1 MQTTYATAMT
11 LGLPG
16 MKADMGAD
24 RTLTYYAEETIY
36 FGRGVSQGAEGNAAR
51 LPNRNVGYIDFSGD
65 LVTSNTINL
74 LVNGVAISQ
83 VTFASTHAATMAAIA
98 TAIEAIADTDY
109 VATVNAARQLKIVN
123 PEGDVLIS
131 GIVVALGAGQATGT
145 ATYTGNEAFL
155 GIARLDATKEQDTS
169 GVANYAA
176 EDAVSV
182 ASKGAFYVYTEETVI
197 PGDPVYMRV
206 YAGSATELPGQFRK
220 TVDSGDAVLI
230 SNARWLVG
238 ASADGTAVLEINLP

>member
-11 LGLPG
+11 NGLPG

-24 RTLTYYAEETIY
+24 RTLTYFAEEAIY
-36 FGRGVSQGAEGNAAR
+36 FGRGVTQGLEGDAAR
-51 LPNRNVGYIDFSGD
+51 LPNRNVGYITFDAD
-65 LVTSNTINL
+65 IVTSNTVNL
-74 LVNGVAISQ
+74 KVNGVAMGQ
-83 VTFASTHAATMAAIA
+83 VTFSSNHATTMAAIA
-98 TAIEAIADTDY
+98 TSIEAIANTDY
-109 VATVNAARQLKIVN
+109 VATVSAARVIKIVN
-123 PEGDVLIS
+123 PDGDVVIAD
-131 GIVVALGAGQATGT
+131 IVVAAGSSQAAGV
-145 ATYTGNEAFL
+145 ATYTGDEAFL
-155 GIARLDATKEQDTS
+155 GIARLDATKEQNTS

-182 ASKGAFYVYTEETVI
+182 ASKGAFYVYTEETVV